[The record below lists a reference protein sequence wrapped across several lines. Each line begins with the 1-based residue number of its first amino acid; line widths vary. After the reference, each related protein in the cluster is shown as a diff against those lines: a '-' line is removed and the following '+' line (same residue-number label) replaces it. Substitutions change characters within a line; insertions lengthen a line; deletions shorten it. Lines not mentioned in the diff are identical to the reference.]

1 MLVVSSS
8 SSRAFLAAGLA
19 AERPD
24 GSHPAES
31 DSRAAVAADAR
42 TATALG
48 SFLLSADELGVRNT
62 EEGEEEVQGGAGSAA
77 MVAAAASISWLA
89 AAGFCC
95 C

>member
-1 MLVVSSS
+1 MSSS

-31 DSRAAVAADAR
+31 DRRAAAAVAADAR

-48 SFLLSADELGVRNT
+48 AFLRSADELGVRNT
-62 EEGEEEVQGGAGSAA
+62 DGGEEEVQGGAGSAA
-77 MVAAAASISWLA
+77 MAAAAASIPWPA
-89 AAGFCC
+89 AAGFC
-95 C
+95 